1 VDKEVFQGMSKIS
14 PQIARRLKARPYYA
28 FLYARNI
35 LKGRLPEK
43 LEDVFASDPH
53 SAYLYA
59 KHVVKGP
66 LPEFVHNALV
76 INCFEKAE
84 SRQFVSMYLKDF
96 CKEE

>member
-1 VDKEVFQGMSKIS
+1 MKSAKNESLNTKIKN
-14 PQIARRLKARPYYA
+14 RLLARPYYA

-35 LKGRLPEK
+35 VGGRLPEK
-43 LEDVFASDPH
+43 LEEVFVKDPH

-59 KHVVKGP
+59 KHVMKGR

-76 INCFEKAE
+76 INCFEKTDD
-84 SRQFVSMYLKDF
+84 RQFVIAYLKDF